1 MVKIICKWLIL
12 LILLSYIA
20 IASIWAIDKASQ
32 RTIADIAIAIEN
44 NSEYNFVTEDGVKEK
59 LQRIDA
65 QILSTPVAELDLDNI
80 ENALSIDNS
89 YEKVECYISSDD
101 RLHIDIVPMIPEVRV
116 ITNDGN
122 SYYINKDGKRIDAGN
137 GFYVDVPVICGQFDE
152 NFNAKS
158 LLPVTRHISAD
169 ETMSRLITMVEAKS
183 ATDILL
189 YPRVKG
195 QIINIGDTTDLATK
209 FDNLMLFYHN
219 VLKYKGWE
227 MYDTISVKFKDQ
239 VVASRRNKALKV
251 HSTVVEDSTDR
262 EEMSLQG
269 IEDLTAETTT
279 TNSSQPQQQ
288 PTH

>member
-44 NSEYNFVTEDGVKEK
+44 NSEYNSVTVDGVKEK
-59 LQRIDA
+59 LQRIEA
-65 QILSTPVAELDLDNI
+65 QILSTPVADLDLDNI

-195 QIINIGDTTDLATK
+195 QIINIGDTT
-209 FDNLMLFYHN
+209 
-219 VLKYKGWE
+219 KGWE